1 MHWIAM
7 PILLPLIAA
16 ALMMLVP
23 ARYWP
28 AYRWLGPVATLFQVP
43 IAVWLIAQA
52 MGNGYVV
59 YALGD
64 WPAPFGIVLVL
75 DRLSALMLMIC
86 AVLATAAHLAHQ
98 ARPSEHTRQFQVL
111 FQFQLMG
118 LNGAFL
124 TGDLFNLFVFF
135 EILLIASY
143 GLLLQGGGPSRTR
156 AALHYVLLN
165 LAGSSLFLIAMGVL
179 YADAGTLNMA
189 DLARVVSER
198 GPDELILV
206 QAGLMLLTVVFALK
220 SALLPLHLWLPATY
234 AAAIAPVA
242 ALFAI
247 MTKVG
252 AYAVIRVLTLTFGL
266 EGSETTPIISTLL
279 VVLALATVAAAG
291 FGALGSVSLRR
302 LCGYLVVLSI
312 GTVFAS
318 VAVLEPKALSA
329 ALYYMIQSTLVTG
342 ALFLLVDLIADQRGP
357 IDDSL
362 QLNGP
367 PVRNPALLGTLFFA
381 TAVAIAGLPP
391 LSGFFG
397 KLMILRAALSA
408 DFAPWLWG
416 TLLVGSLLVLLALS
430 RAGSRLFWS
439 TDGEPLTPAPVPLGA
454 LLPVMLLLAASPLL
468 VVFAAPVHA
477 YLDQTAAQ
485 LANPQGYVLQVLGG
499 GNPKGAEP

>member
-1 MHWIAM
+1 M

-52 MGNGYVV
+52 MGNGYLV

-179 YADAGTLNMA
+179 YANAGTLNMA

-206 QAGLMLLTVVFALK
+206 QAGLML
-220 SALLPLHLWLPATY
+220 
-234 AAAIAPVA
+234 
-242 ALFAI
+242 
-247 MTKVG
+247 
-252 AYAVIRVLTLTFGL
+252 
-266 EGSETTPIISTLL
+266 
-279 VVLALATVAAAG
+279 
-291 FGALGSVSLRR
+291 
-302 LCGYLVVLSI
+302 
-312 GTVFAS
+312 
-318 VAVLEPKALSA
+318 
-329 ALYYMIQSTLVTG
+329 
-342 ALFLLVDLIADQRGP
+342 
-357 IDDSL
+357 
-362 QLNGP
+362 
-367 PVRNPALLGTLFFA
+367 
-381 TAVAIAGLPP
+381 
-391 LSGFFG
+391 
-397 KLMILRAALSA
+397 
-408 DFAPWLWG
+408 
-416 TLLVGSLLVLLALS
+416 
-430 RAGSRLFWS
+430 
-439 TDGEPLTPAPVPLGA
+439 
-454 LLPVMLLLAASPLL
+454 
-468 VVFAAPVHA
+468 
-477 YLDQTAAQ
+477 
-485 LANPQGYVLQVLGG
+485 
-499 GNPKGAEP
+499 

>member
-1 MHWIAM
+1 MHWIAL
-7 PILLPLIAA
+7 PILLPLIVA

-23 ARYWP
+23 ARYRP
-28 AYRWLGPVATLFQVP
+28 VYRWLGPAATLFQVP
-43 IAVWLIAQA
+43 IAVWLVWQA
-52 MGNGYVV
+52 MDHGHLV

-75 DRLSALMLMIC
+75 DRLSALMLVLG
-86 AVLATAAHLAHQ
+86 AVLASAAHMAHQ

-189 DLARVVSER
+189 DLARVVFER
-198 GPDELILV
+198 GADELILIR
-206 QAGLMLLTVVFALK
+206 AGLMLLTVVFALK
-220 SALLPLHLWLPATY
+220 AALLPLHLWLPATY
-234 AAAIAPVA
+234 AAAIAPMA

-252 AYAVIRVLTLTFGL
+252 AYAVIRVLTLMFGL
-266 EGSETTPIISTLL
+266 EGSETAPFISTLL
-279 VVLALATVAAAG
+279 VVLALATLAAAG
-291 FGALGSVSLRR
+291 FGALGSIALRR

-318 VAVLEPKALSA
+318 VAVLEPQAVSA

-367 PVRNPALLGTLFFA
+367 PVRDPVVLGTLFFA
-381 TAVAIAGLPP
+381 TAVAMAGLPP

-397 KLMILRAALSA
+397 KLMIMRAALA
-408 DFAPWLWG
+408 AQFAPWLWAA
-416 TLLVGSLLVLLALS
+416 LLIGSLLVLLALS

-439 TDGEPLTPAPVPLGA
+439 TEGEPLTREPLQLGA
-454 LLPVMLLLAASPLL
+454 VLPVALLLAASPLL
-468 VVFAAPVHA
+468 VVFAAPVHV
-477 YLDQTAAQ
+477 YLDKTAAQ
-485 LANPQGYVLQVLGG
+485 LANPQGYILQVLGDG
-499 GNPKGAEP
+499 AAKGAAP